1 MPETT
6 RSVLPETSE
15 SGPLARRGLVMGG
28 VALAGAA
35 VAGVATAEPAA
46 AGHNSNI
53 AYDTQTVVHVD
64 VTNTTAGSTRIS
76 SNVSGT
82 AAFVALNNYPVG
94 ISRPDGML
102 GRTMYTTANC
112 AGVAGTCE
120 AANGGIGV
128 LGTAKAT
135 DGVGVFAYT
144 GSVVPAEAPPAG
156 TGVYASGNS
165 FGIVALARDDDGVAG
180 EFQGDVT
187 VGGTLGVEALQ
198 VAASTSGVATTT
210 KVGKTLKLTAVAL
223 TPTSFVVATLQ
234 APRKGVHVAAAV
246 PHPLEGTVTIHFNQK
261 APKGTKV
268 GWLVVN

>member
-1 MPETT
+1 MPETAPPAPT
-6 RSVLPETSE
+6 ESSE

-35 VAGVATAEPAA
+35 VAGVATAEPAV
-46 AGHNSNI
+46 AGHNTNI
-53 AYDTQTVVHVD
+53 AYDSQTVVHTD

-102 GRTMYTTANC
+102 GRTMYTTSNC

-120 AANGGIGV
+120 AASGGIGV

-135 DGVGVFAYT
+135 DGVGVYAYT
-144 GSVVPAEAPPAG
+144 GSVVPSEPGPPGAA
-156 TGVYASGNS
+156 VFASGTTV
-165 FGIVALARDDDGVAG
+165 GIAAVARDADGVAG
-180 EFQGDVT
+180 QFQGDVT
-187 VGGTLGVEALQ
+187 VDGTLGVEALQ
-198 VAASTSGVATTT
+198 VAPAASGIATTT
-210 KVGKTLKLTAVAL
+210 KAAKTHQLTAVAL
-223 TPTSFVVATLQ
+223 NPTSFVIATMQ
-234 APRKGVHVAAAV
+234 APKKGVYVAAAV
-246 PHPLEGTVTIHFNQK
+246 PHPADGTVTIHFNQK